1 MYLVLFLTQ
10 TTISESRNLQ
20 RKIPQIAKKSVYFDL
35 SRSNEVIHSISLTID
50 SRKSSTGT
58 SNSPRN
64 NTDMLA
70 IEGHWATRISL
81 ARILSSFTSTQH
93 DISDDSSIASIC
105 AIASGIINVGDRDHS
120 QCGRSVATFGGGS
133 PSGDFEHITITEAT
147 TGGKTDSSG
156 IAISD
161 RFSQSQDTSIIGNSA

>member
-20 RKIPQIAKKSVYFDL
+20 SKIPQIAKKSVYFDL
-35 SRSNEVIHSISLTID
+35 GRSDEVIHSISLTID
-50 SRKSSTGT
+50 SRVSSTST

-70 IEGHWATRISL
+70 IKGHWATRVSL
-81 ARILSSFTSTQH
+81 ARVLTSFTSAQH

-105 AIASGIINVGDRDHS
+105 AVTSGIINIGNRDHS
-120 QCGRSVATFGGGS
+120 QGR
-133 PSGDFEHITITEAT
+133 
-147 TGGKTDSSG
+147 
-156 IAISD
+156 
-161 RFSQSQDTSIIGNSA
+161 